1 MRFFFILV
9 ECDFGVIRGFEVI
22 EGIRREIESLKNFL
36 FFTLWNKL
44 GYNCYFLKLLI
55 FFF

>member
-22 EGIRREIESLKNFL
+22 EGIRREIDSLKNFL

-44 GYNCYFLKLLI
+44 GYSCYFLKLLI